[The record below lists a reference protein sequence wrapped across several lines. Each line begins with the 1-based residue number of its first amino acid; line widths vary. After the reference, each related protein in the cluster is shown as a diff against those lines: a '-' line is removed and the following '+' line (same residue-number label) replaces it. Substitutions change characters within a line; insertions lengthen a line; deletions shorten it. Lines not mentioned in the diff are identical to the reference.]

1 MLRNASL
8 LIFLSFCLLSIQAQ
22 QNKITSILEILN
34 IETGERT
41 TVKQFPYLIEAPN
54 WTYDGQWLIYNS
66 GGKLWKLSPA
76 TPTEP
81 QEIYTGFATNCNN
94 DHVLSF
100 DGKQI
105 AISDGTKED
114 GLSRIYTLPIGGGDP
129 QLITPLAPSY
139 LHGWSPDGIYL
150 TYCAERKGN
159 YDVYSIPAKGGI
171 EKRLTYSEGLDDGP
185 EYSPDGNYIW
195 FNSVRTGLMQIWRM
209 KADGTEQTQ
218 MTFDETR
225 NSWFPHISPNGQLVV
240 FITYYKDD
248 LKPDEHLPNKNV
260 ELRIMPTNGGEPK
273 TLAKLFGG
281 QGTINVNSWSPDSKY
296 IAFVSYRLNNQ

>member
-66 GGKLWKLSPA
+66 EGKLWKLSPA

-105 AISDGTKED
+105 AISHGTKED
-114 GLSRIYTLPIGGGDP
+114 GLSRIYTLPIAGGDP

-150 TYCAERKGN
+150 TYCAERIGN
-159 YDVYSIPAKGGI
+159 YDVYSIPAKGGV
-171 EKRLTYSEGLDDGP
+171 EKRLTHSDGLDDGP

-225 NSWFPHISPNGQLVV
+225 NSWFPHISPNGELVV

-260 ELRIMPTNGGEPK
+260 ELRIMPTNGGEAK

-296 IAFVSYRLNNQ
+296 IAFVSYRLNN